1 MAAPREKRRFAL
13 DANILYDLAADLD
26 AAQTLREVLQERGA
40 TLEVPPTVFQEL
52 AFAARR
58 GTGEE
63 AELALVALQR
73 MQSWQIIPFSL
84 VPVGHG
90 IAEEFCQKIIRKGYL
105 PAAEENDGL
114 ILAEAALAGIP
125 VLISRDGHLLGI
137 DAQILVSELQASDL
151 SIVHVVHPRTILTS
165 LKP

>member
-1 MAAPREKRRFAL
+1 MAVPRQKKRFAL

-52 AFAARR
+52 AFAVRR

-63 AELALVALQR
+63 AGLALVALQR
-73 MQSWQIIPFSL
+73 MQSWQIVPFNL
-84 VPVGHG
+84 APVGHG
-90 IAEEFCQKIIRKGYL
+90 ITEEFCQKIIRKGYL

-114 ILAEAALAGIP
+114 ILAETALAGIP

-137 DAQILVSELQASDL
+137 DAQTLVAELQASDL

>member
-1 MAAPREKRRFAL
+1 MAALREKKRFAL
-13 DANILYDLAADLD
+13 DANILYDLAAGLD
-26 AAQTLREVLQERGA
+26 AAHTLREVLQERGG

-52 AFAARR
+52 AFAVRR

-73 MQSWQIIPFSL
+73 MQVWQIVPFNL

-90 IAEEFCQKIIRKGYL
+90 ITEEFCQKLIRKGYL
-105 PAAEENDGL
+105 PADEENDGL
-114 ILAEAALAGIP
+114 LLAETALAGIP
-125 VLISRDGHLLGI
+125 VLISRDGHLLDI